1 MEDETIELIYNK
13 LPGCW
18 KSWMSKA
25 KYVLLEH
32 SLDQLFDYMECYELA
47 DAFNLL
53 VKQAQEMNNSNED
66 KNKKKQKG
74 QKHHK
79 KSSDDDT
86 NASLS

>member
-1 MEDETIELIYNK
+1 
-13 LPGCW
+13 
-18 KSWMSKA
+18 
-25 KYVLLEH
+25 
-32 SLDQLFDYMECYELA
+32 MECYELA

-53 VKQAQEMNNSNED
+53 VKQAQEMNDSNED

-86 NASLS
+86 NALVSQEG